1 MPKYTPL
8 CILRWIVL
16 GPRLWVWLILL
27 VSWVAVASFPTDGSP
42 SALWVWPD
50 ERSSGGWSW
59 PPSRVGRWVWRLS
72 RVLRASSLGL
82 ACRVGL
88 LASVIA
94 GSGLTVHTPSVWHL
108 LWLPMS
114 EWALG
119 VLGWMWPRLLVHPT
133 YQDLRGLLHRAYQWS
148 VLGLGVLV
156 VQRWLNVGLSS
167 AALGVGSLVV
177 CKCDESRVELESRSG
192 SDGQT
197 TYRVHLVGE
206 FVYEVT
212 PRDEFEKRL
221 VILDLRRLRTPG
233 RENSPWGIVRQEDL
247 AKVFDVFQERISQ
260 WQRYVREGQWAQ
272 LLSVSDKSL
281 LTDDLCQQ
289 IVDVWAVNLWQTAAQ
304 VREHLSQGGVAVAE
318 RLVEEAGRQSGL
330 MTIRTRLKEQFIQGP
345 DGLRPRD
352 DYVAAQLFKLVD
364 QLQAQLNQGQPAPCK
379 ATVDVAA
386 LRQRMGD
393 VEPHK
398 TLEKPWPWLFQ
409 VEHWLFGEWT
419 LVDDGTVRCPHCG
432 SDHVARK
439 SRTPRLKGY
448 LDAQGQCQTLE
459 VYRYYCKNPDCPYQ
473 SFTSLPLGLIAYSVW
488 TLDARLKA
496 LELYTGLRTNYRS
509 AANALGVTPST
520 LYHWLAQFG
529 AEPLQVAALFGLVR
543 SSGVVGIDE
552 KYVKVPKNT
561 KPASKQ
567 RKWMYVYVAVDMH
580 TLDLLHIAIFPHLGK
595 DSARTFLLELRAKGY
610 HPRVI
615 VTDMNQDYTEP
626 LAQVFPNAMHH
637 ECVFHALQ
645 FWHRQFKDAFGRD
658 YERTHPAIFK
668 LRQQLDGIFQAKTRR
683 TVEKRY
689 AALIGQREKLVQA
702 EPRLQPV
709 FDSLTRHYPNLVN
722 AYDHPLIPLT
732 NNATERLIRR
742 FDQHYQN
749 FAGFDSRETARCYLH
764 LFELTYRFTP
774 FGPEVQPHLRGKC
787 PLELAGYDL
796 SYMPLA
802 RYLRD
807 GTPGLALSGRSA
819 ERAEVVPK

>member
-1 MPKYTPL
+1 M
-8 CILRWIVL
+8 
-16 GPRLWVWLILL
+16 
-27 VSWVAVASFPTDGSP
+27 
-42 SALWVWPD
+42 
-50 ERSSGGWSW
+50 
-59 PPSRVGRWVWRLS
+59 
-72 RVLRASSLGL
+72 
-82 ACRVGL
+82 
-88 LASVIA
+88 
-94 GSGLTVHTPSVWHL
+94 
-108 LWLPMS
+108 WLPMAD
-114 EWALG
+114 WVWG
-119 VLGWMWPRLLVHPT
+119 VMGGVCPRLLVHPT

-148 VLGLGVLV
+148 VIGLSVLV

-167 AALGVGSLVV
+167 AVLGSLVV
-177 CKCDESRVELESRSG
+177 CKRDESRVELESRSG

-233 RENSPWGIVRQEDL
+233 CENSPWGIVRQEDL
-247 AKVFDVFQERISQ
+247 AKVFEVFQERISQ
-260 WQRYVREGQWAQ
+260 WQRYVRDGQWAQ

-281 LTDDLCQQ
+281 LTDDLRQQ
-289 IVDVWAVNLWQTAAQ
+289 IVDVWSANIWQTASQ

-330 MTIRTRLKEQFIQGP
+330 MTIRTRLKEQFIQGS
-345 DGLRPRD
+345 DGLRSRD
-352 DYVAAQLFKLVD
+352 DYVAAQLFKRVD
-364 QLQAQLNQGQPAPCK
+364 QLQAQLDQGQSAPCE

-386 LRQRMGD
+386 LRQLAGV
-393 VEPHK
+393 VEPQK
-398 TLEKPWPWLFQ
+398 TLEKPWPWLLQ
-409 VEHWLFGEWT
+409 VEHWLFKDWT
-419 LVDDGTVRCPHCG
+419 WVEDGSVRCPHCG
-432 SDHVARK
+432 SEHVAVK
-439 SRTPRLKGY
+439 SKTPRLKAY
-448 LDAQGQCQTLE
+448 LDAQGQRQTLE

-473 SFTSLPLGLIAYSVW
+473 TFTSLPPGLIAYSVW
-488 TLDARLKA
+488 TLDVRLKA

-509 AANALGVTPST
+509 AANALGVAPST
-520 LYHWLAQFG
+520 LYHWLDQFG

-543 SSGVVGIDE
+543 SSGIVGIDE
-552 KYVKVPKNT
+552 KYVKVPKNN
-561 KPASKQ
+561 KPAGKQ
-567 RKWMYVYVAVDMH
+567 RKWMYVYVAVDVH

-595 DSARTFLLELRAKGY
+595 DSARTFLLELHAKGY

-645 FWHRQFKDAFGRD
+645 FWHRQFKGAFGRD
-658 YERTHPAIFK
+658 YAQTHPDIFK
-668 LRQQLDGIFQAKTRR
+668 LRQQMDHIFQAKTRR

-689 AALIGQREKLVQA
+689 AELIGQREQLVQA

-709 FDSLTRHYPNLVN
+709 FDSLARHYPNLVN

-742 FDQHYQN
+742 FEQHYQN
-749 FAGFDSRETARCYLH
+749 FAGFDSIETARCYLH

-774 FGPEVQPHLRGKC
+774 FGPEGQPHLRGKC

-796 SYMPLA
+796 TQVPLA
-802 RYLRD
+802 RYLREH
-807 GTPGLALSGRSA
+807 GTVPLSRSA
-819 ERAEVVPK
+819 AQVEVVPK